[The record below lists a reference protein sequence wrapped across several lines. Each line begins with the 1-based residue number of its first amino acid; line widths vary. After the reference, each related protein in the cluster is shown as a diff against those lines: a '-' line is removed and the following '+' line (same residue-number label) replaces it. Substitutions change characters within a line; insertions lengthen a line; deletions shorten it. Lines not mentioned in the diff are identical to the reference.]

1 MSAPSRTPTPESP
14 SSLDVAVR
22 NLLDQLAAETAR
34 AGTMVR
40 SGEIDSLHE
49 VLDAR
54 DTMLAALEGV
64 TRVLTPPQGVTA
76 IGQHTPES
84 TRTELLA
91 MATNLQRANV
101 QLMRGVQRETD
112 RLAASI
118 SAIDRPDAVK
128 SAYNGGSRPEL
139 SVRLDLVR

>member
-1 MSAPSRTPTPESP
+1 MSAPRRAQAPESP

-34 AGTMVR
+34 AGTMATT
-40 SGEIDSLHE
+40 GDTDSLHE

-64 TRVLTPPQGVTA
+64 TRVLTPPQGMTA
-76 IGQHTPES
+76 LGVHTPEFA
-84 TRTELLA
+84 RAELLA

-112 RLAASI
+112 RLSASI
-118 SAIDRPDAVK
+118 AAIDRPDNVK
-128 SAYNGGSRPEL
+128 SAYSGGARPEL